1 MIIVFD
7 LDDVLYQEKFFFK
20 SGLNAITNYISNEY
34 NIPKKQILFF
44 LKKRGIKNRVKI
56 IDEILNHFNLFSKN
70 RVKKC
75 LSIYRK
81 HNPKIKLKEDVK
93 YCLKNL
99 NIFSCYIVTDGN
111 KIVQS
116 NKIKALKLEKYVK
129 KCFLTSNY
137 GLKNAKPSPY
147 CFLKICNLEKVRP
160 VQVVYVGDNPKK
172 DFIGIKP
179 LGFHT
184 IRLMKGRYK
193 NLKKETKYES
203 DFQIK
208 SLKEL
213 NVKLIKKI
221 QDS

>member
-1 MIIVFD
+1 LIIVFD

-20 SGLNAITNYISNEY
+20 SGLNEITNYISNEY

-81 HNPKIKLKEDVK
+81 HNPKIKLEEDVK

-116 NKIKALKLEKYVK
+116 NKIKALKLEKYMK